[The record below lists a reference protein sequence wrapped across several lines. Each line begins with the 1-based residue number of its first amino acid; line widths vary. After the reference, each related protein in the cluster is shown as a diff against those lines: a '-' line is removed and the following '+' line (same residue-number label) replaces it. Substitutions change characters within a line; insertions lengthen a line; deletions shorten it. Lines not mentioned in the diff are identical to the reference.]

1 MSLRTEAM
9 PDNPK
14 MVAFMYGPLVLAADL
29 GTAGMNEVNRFGPN
43 SPGQQIGRLPAVEVP
58 ALVAP
63 DVAQLTA
70 KVTPVAGQPLTFET
84 KGLGQP
90 KDVRLVPFNSIF
102 ESRYNVYWTVYTPS
116 EWETR
121 KTELAAAA
129 ARRKDVE
136 SRTVDSVNVS
146 SDASEKAH
154 QYQAGG
160 TPAQGNAQQAA
171 ITEGQM
177 FGRRWRSAQ
186 RDGSIS
192 YQLKIDPAKPV
203 TLVATFLG
211 SEGRRREFVVLVDGE
226 KVATDGLEY
235 HPTELLDRE
244 YKVPDQLT
252 KGKTVIT
259 VKIQPQPQAATGS
272 LFELRAIQ

>member
-1 MSLRTEAM
+1 M
-9 PDNPK
+9 
-14 MVAFMYGPLVLAADL
+14 
-29 GTAGMNEVNRFGPN
+29 
-43 SPGQQIGRLPAVEVP
+43 
-58 ALVAP
+58 
-63 DVAQLTA
+63 
-70 KVTPVAGQPLTFET
+70 
-84 KGLGQP
+84 
-90 KDVRLVPFNSIF
+90 PFNSIF
-102 ESRYNVYWTVYTPS
+102 ASRYNVYWTAYTPS

-160 TPAQGNAQQAA
+160 TVTQGNNQQSAV
-171 ITEGQM
+171 TKGQM

-192 YQLKIDPAKPV
+192 YRLKIDPAKPV

-211 SEGRRREFVVLVDGE
+211 SEGRRREFIVLVDGE
-226 KVATDGLEY
+226 QVATDGLEY

-244 YKVPDQLT
+244 V
-252 KGKTVIT
+252 
-259 VKIQPQPQAATGS
+259 
-272 LFELRAIQ
+272 